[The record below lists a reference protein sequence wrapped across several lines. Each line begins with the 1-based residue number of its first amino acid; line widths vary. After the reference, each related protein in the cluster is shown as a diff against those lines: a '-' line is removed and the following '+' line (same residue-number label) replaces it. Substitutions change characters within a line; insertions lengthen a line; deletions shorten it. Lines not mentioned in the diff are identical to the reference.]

1 MLLEDLNESRLI
13 RWMRFLNGKNR
24 KEFEEIAE
32 KDEYIG
38 EAYELLKNLSADEKK
53 RIEYEYRE
61 KALKD
66 YNSQMISSERR
77 GLEKGEKI
85 ARLNLLAKFLK
96 NGDSIEDAKKLLEA
110 TDEELDLIIEKKNRS
125 VKGRIKSLSS
135 KVCKNF

>member
-1 MLLEDLNESRLI
+1 M
-13 RWMRFLNGKNR
+13 
-24 KEFEEIAE
+24 AE

-110 TDEELDLIIEKKNRS
+110 TDEELDLIIEKNK
-125 VKGRIKSLSS
+125 K
-135 KVCKNF
+135 

>member
-1 MLLEDLNESRLI
+1 MLLEDLNESGLI

-77 GLEKGEKI
+77 DLEKGEKI

-96 NGDSIEDAKKLLEA
+96 NGGSIEDAKKLLEA
-110 TDEELDLIIEKKNRS
+110 TDEELDLIIEKKI
-125 VKGRIKSLSS
+125 GA
-135 KVCKNF
+135 

>member
-1 MLLEDLNESRLI
+1 M
-13 RWMRFLNGKNR
+13 
-24 KEFEEIAE
+24 AE

-110 TDEELDLIIEKKNRS
+110 TDEELDLIIEKNKKQER
-125 VKGRIKSLSS
+125 KGTD
-135 KVCKNF
+135 